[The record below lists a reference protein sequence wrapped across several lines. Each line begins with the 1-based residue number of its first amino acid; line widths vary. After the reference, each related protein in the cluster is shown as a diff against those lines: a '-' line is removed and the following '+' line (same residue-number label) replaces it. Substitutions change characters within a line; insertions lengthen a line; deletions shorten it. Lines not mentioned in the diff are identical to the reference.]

1 MRSQLTKMVASP
13 TKHVHFRCKTWLS
26 PMLAGMGQNNRKS
39 WAIRHWWCQ
48 VFTPKRNH
56 KTKWEWTVLRTPDL
70 DGEFAYCFSFG
81 WKQTAAEHCRRW
93 HTTTLR
99 TGLLPLDTLRD
110 AKEIGYCFGEPLPTG
125 PNCFELWCASLYS
138 IYIYIDR
145 FGRGYSPRCKKTSN
159 WRAVLKAVRSSTWN
173 MVVKV
178 PLSYLLFCWQHSPIG
193 NGNMYIFYHFFVLC
207 IWKKWFN
214 ILLLVVKIS
223 RWWFSIC
230 CFPQRIPFLY
240 SP

>member
-1 MRSQLTKMVASP
+1 MRLN
-13 TKHVHFRCKTWLS
+13 FLETWHGHIDLWNLQS
-26 PMLAGMGQNNRKS
+26 SGFDQNEISTDKNGGITDQTRAFPLQNLAFPMLAGMGQNNRKS

-125 PNCFELWCASLYS
+125 PNCFEIWCASLYS
-138 IYIYIDR
+138 IYI
-145 FGRGYSPRCKKTSN
+145 
-159 WRAVLKAVRSSTWN
+159 
-173 MVVKV
+173 
-178 PLSYLLFCWQHSPIG
+178 
-193 NGNMYIFYHFFVLC
+193 
-207 IWKKWFN
+207 
-214 ILLLVVKIS
+214 
-223 RWWFSIC
+223 
-230 CFPQRIPFLY
+230 
-240 SP
+240 